1 MASAAWKVW
10 RSTSNAARKEA
21 RLWPGLSRDVMILS
35 VLHLG
40 RLDYVTGL
48 ALQKTLVELRH
59 QQRIGNVLLLLEHP
73 PVLTLG
79 RNSSR
84 SNILANDKML
94 AARGVEVHEINRGGD
109 VTYHGPGQ
117 LVGYPIFDLRSF
129 YPRLGAVDYVRKLEE
144 VLIRTCDDYGVRA
157 QRIAGRTG
165 VWTFAGGSIQE
176 RKIAA
181 IGVHISRGI
190 TSHGFALNV
199 TTDLRDFSLIVPC
212 GIADRDVTSLEL
224 ETDVEPDMENVM
236 HTVSRY
242 FGQVF
247 DHQVLWLESLDDL
260 LPDPAKS
267 PAQDTPLSIP
277 PELKHLRGEKDT
289 HFA

>member
-1 MASAAWKVW
+1 
-10 RSTSNAARKEA
+10 
-21 RLWPGLSRDVMILS
+21 MILS

-40 RLDYVTGL
+40 RLDYATGL
-48 ALQKTLVELRH
+48 DLQKTLVELRH
-59 QQRIGNVLLLLEHP
+59 QQRIGNTLLLLEHP

-84 SNILANDKML
+84 ANILANEELL
-94 AARGVEVHEINRGGD
+94 AQRGVEVHEINRGGD

-129 YPRLGAVDYVRKLEE
+129 NPRLGAVDYVRRLEE
-144 VLIRTCDDYGVRA
+144 VLIRACGDYGIRA

-165 VWTFAGGSIQE
+165 VWTFAGGSVQE

-190 TSHGFALNV
+190 TSHGFAFNV
-199 TTDLRDFSLIVPC
+199 TTDLRDFNLIVPC
-212 GIADRDVTSLEL
+212 GIADRDVTSLEQ
-224 ETDVEPDMENVM
+224 ETDTPPSMEDVM

-247 DHQVLWLESLDDL
+247 EAQVLWMESLDDL
-260 LPDPAKS
+260 LA

-277 PELKHLRGEKDT
+277 AEVKRLRGEKET

>member
-1 MASAAWKVW
+1 
-10 RSTSNAARKEA
+10 
-21 RLWPGLSRDVMILS
+21 MILS
-35 VLHLG
+35 VLDLG
-40 RLDYVTGL
+40 RLDYATGL

-84 SNILANDKML
+84 SNILASDEML
-94 AARGVEVHEINRGGD
+94 AARDVEVHEINRGGD

-129 YPRLGAVDYVRKLEE
+129 SPRLGAVDYVRKLEE
-144 VLIRTCDDYGVRA
+144 VLIRACGDYGVRT

-165 VWTFAGGSIQE
+165 VWTFAGGSVQE
-176 RKIAA
+176 KKIAA

-199 TTDLRDFSLIVPC
+199 TTDLRDFNLIVPC

-224 ETDVEPDMENVM
+224 EAENAPTMEGVM

-247 DHQVLWLESLDDL
+247 DLQILWLESLEDL
-260 LPDPAKS
+260 LPDPAKGS
-267 PAQDTPLSIP
+267 AQDTPLSIP
-277 PELKHLRGEKDT
+277 NEVKRLRGEKET

>member
-1 MASAAWKVW
+1 
-10 RSTSNAARKEA
+10 
-21 RLWPGLSRDVMILS
+21 MILS
-35 VLHLG
+35 VLYLG
-40 RLDYVTGL
+40 RLDYATGL

-59 QQRIGNVLLLLEHP
+59 QQRIGNTLLLLEHP

-84 SNILANDKML
+84 SNIVASDELL
-94 AARGVEVHEINRGGD
+94 AARGVEIHEINRGGD

-144 VLIRTCDDYGVRA
+144 VLIRTCGDYGVRA
-157 QRIAGRTG
+157 QRIARRTG
-165 VWTFAGGSIQE
+165 VWTFAGGLIQE
-176 RKIAA
+176 RKVAA

-190 TSHGFALNV
+190 TSHGFAFNV
-199 TTDLRDFSLIVPC
+199 TTDLRDFNLIVPC

-224 ETDVEPDMENVM
+224 EVDAAPDMKTVM

-247 DHQVLWLESLDDL
+247 DHQMLWLESLDDL

-267 PAQDTPLSIP
+267 PAEDTPLSIP
-277 PELKHLRGEKDT
+277 NEVKRLRGENES

>member
-1 MASAAWKVW
+1 MV
-10 RSTSNAARKEA
+10 
-21 RLWPGLSRDVMILS
+21 LS
-35 VLHLG
+35 VLYLG
-40 RLDYVTGL
+40 RLDYDIGL

-59 QQRIGNVLLLLEHP
+59 QQRIVNTLLLLEHS

-84 SNILANDKML
+84 SNILASDEML
-94 AARGVEVHEINRGGD
+94 ASRGVGVHEINRGGD

-117 LVGYPIFDLRSF
+117 LIGYPIIDLRSF
-129 YPRLGAVDYVRKLEE
+129 APRLGAVDYVRKLEE
-144 VLIRTCDDYGVRA
+144 VLIRTCGDYGVRA

-199 TTDLRDFSLIVPC
+199 TTDLRDFNLIVPC

-224 ETDVEPDMENVM
+224 EIDAPPGMESVM
-236 HTVSRY
+236 YRVARY

-260 LPDPAKS
+260 LPVARQS
-267 PAQDTPLSIP
+267 PAQDTPLSVP
-277 PELKHLRGEKDT
+277 DEVKRLRSEKES

>member
-1 MASAAWKVW
+1 
-10 RSTSNAARKEA
+10 
-21 RLWPGLSRDVMILS
+21 LSRVICIEDWVGAIAMVLS
-35 VLHLG
+35 VLYLG
-40 RLDYVTGL
+40 RLDYDIGL

-59 QQRIGNVLLLLEHP
+59 QQRIVNTLLLLEHS

-84 SNILANDKML
+84 SNILASDEML
-94 AARGVEVHEINRGGD
+94 ASRGVGVHEINRGGD

-117 LVGYPIFDLRSF
+117 LIGYPIIDLRSF
-129 YPRLGAVDYVRKLEE
+129 APRLGAVDYVRKLEE
-144 VLIRTCDDYGVRA
+144 VLIRTCGDYGVRA

-199 TTDLRDFSLIVPC
+199 TTDLRDFNLIVPC

-224 ETDVEPDMENVM
+224 EIDAAPGMESVM
-236 HTVSRY
+236 YRVARY

-260 LPDPAKS
+260 LPVARQS
-267 PAQDTPLSIP
+267 PAQDTPLSVP
-277 PELKHLRGEKDT
+277 DEVKRLRSEKVS